1 LECQCQPCIKHG
13 QACRPGQGLQQGAAR
28 TARQIAAVWTGGGE
42 RGPGAASSC
51 AAHAACGAMAGTQRD
66 VLDGARMTTDLTSTA
81 LMLQVRLLASSEA
94 SLCAPRRS

>member
-1 LECQCQPCIKHG
+1 
-13 QACRPGQGLQQGAAR
+13 
-28 TARQIAAVWTGGGE
+28 
-42 RGPGAASSC
+42 
-51 AAHAACGAMAGTQRD
+51 MAGTQRD